1 MSGLNLADIMD
12 AVAQAHPDA
21 PAQAQGDRATTWAD
35 HDRRASGVAAALV
48 ERGAK
53 RQEKVAQYLY
63 NGPEYLESVVG
74 SFKAAL
80 VPVNTNYR
88 YQDAELLYLWDNA
101 DVVAVVFHGAFT
113 ERIEG
118 LRARLPKI
126 HTWLWVDDGSGARPD
141 WAIEYEEVAESG
153 AREKLPWRRDGD
165 DLLLLYTGGTT
176 GIPKGVM
183 WRQDDLLSIYNRA
196 RLPAPYDVTRGLDGI
211 REQKAAEGP
220 GRVVL
225 PASPLMHGT
234 GLLTGLMTLVSGGS
248 VITLAQRRFDP
259 VEMLDAIDRF
269 KVEGTAI
276 VGDAFARP
284 LVEALDANPG
294 RWNISSLL
302 GITSSGVMWSEEVKR
317 GLLRH
322 HPAVILRD
330 ALGLLRVDRHGEL
343 GVDRGRRGTHRE
355 IQARRLRDRARRRR
369 QAGRRRGRARSAASR
384 CAATCRWATTR
395 TRRRRARTFI
405 VYDGVRWS
413 IPGDYATVEADGS
426 IALLGRGSVCINT
439 GGEKVFPEEVE
450 EALKSHPEVR
460 DAVCV
465 GVPDTRFGEAIT
477 AMVEPADGESPAE
490 AELISWVKERLAH
503 YKAPKR
509 VLQVDTVGRSPSGKV
524 DYKGLK
530 QLALNGWG
538 SARSQGRP
546 LRSHRSEHSRSP
558 AGRLVERATG
568 RRRDADPDHRSA
580 ARPSQ
585 GA

>member
-1 MSGLNLADIMD
+1 MSGWNLADIME

-21 PAQAQGDRATTWAD
+21 RAQTQGDRVTTWAD
-35 HDRRASGVAAALV
+35 FDRRTAAFAAALIESGV
-48 ERGAK
+48 K
-53 RQEKVAQYLY
+53 RQDKVAQYLY

-101 DVVAVVFHGAFT
+101 DVVAVVFHGTFT

-126 HTWLWVDDGSGARPD
+126 HTWLWVDDGTGPRPD
-141 WAIEYEEVAESG
+141 WAVDYESIVEAPSSRGLGEPP
-153 AREKLPWRRDGD
+153 AMPWRRDGD

-196 RLPAPYDVTRGLDGI
+196 RLPAPYDTTRGIDGI
-211 REQKAAEGP
+211 REQKIAEGP
-220 GRVVL
+220 ARVVL

-234 GLLTGLMTLVSGGS
+234 GLLTGLMTLNSGGS
-248 VITLAQRRFDP
+248 VITLTQRKFDP
-259 VEMLDAIDRF
+259 IEMLDAIDRF
-269 KVEGTAI
+269 KVAGTAI

-284 LVEALDANPG
+284 LLEALDANPG
-294 RWNISSLL
+294 RWDITSLL
-302 GITSSGVMWSEEVKR
+302 GITSSGVMWSEEIKR

-330 ALGLLRVDRHGEL
+330 ALGSSESIGMANSESTGGTTERTAKFKL
-343 GVDRGRRGTHRE
+343 GDFANVLDDTGNPVVPGSGTIGRIAVRGNLPVGYYKDE
-355 IQARRLRDRARRRR
+355 EK
-369 QAGRRRGRARSAASR
+369 S
-384 CAATCRWATTR
+384 
-395 TRRRRARTFI
+395 ARTFI
-405 VYDGVRWS
+405 VYDGIRWS
-413 IPGDYATVEADGS
+413 IPGDYATVEADGT

-477 AMVEPADGESPAE
+477 ALVEPMDGQSPAE

-503 YKAPKR
+503 YKAPKK
-509 VLQVDTVGRSPSGKV
+509 VLQVDSVGRSPSGKV

-530 QLALNGWG
+530 QQALAMLGTP
-538 SARSQGRP
+538 AR
-546 LRSHRSEHSRSP
+546 
-558 AGRLVERATG
+558 
-568 RRRDADPDHRSA
+568 
-580 ARPSQ
+580 
-585 GA
+585 

>member
-1 MSGLNLADIMD
+1 MSGWNLADILE

-21 PAQAQGDRATTWAD
+21 PAQTQGTRSTSWAD
-35 HDRRASGVAAALV
+35 LDRRATGVAAALV
-48 ERGAK
+48 ERGAR

-63 NGPEYLESVVG
+63 NGPEYLESVIA

-101 DVVAVVFHGAFT
+101 DVVAVVFHGTFT

-126 HTWLWVDDGSGARPD
+126 HTWLWVDDGSGPRPE
-141 WAIEYEEVAESG
+141 WAIAYEEVAESG

-196 RLPAPYDVTRGLDGI
+196 RLPAPYDTTRGLDGI

-248 VITLAQRRFDP
+248 VVTLASRRFDP
-259 VEMLDAIDRF
+259 IEMLDAIDRF
-269 KVEGTAI
+269 KVAGTAI

-284 LVEALDANPG
+284 LLEALDANPG
-294 RWNISSLL
+294 RWDITSLL
-302 GITSSGVMWSEEVKR
+302 GITSSGVMWSEETKR

-322 HPAVILRD
+322 HPAMILRD
-330 ALGLLRVDRHGEL
+330 ALGSSESIGMANSESTGEAAERTAKFKL
-343 GVDRGRRGTHRE
+343 GDFASVLDDTGKPVVPGSGVIGRIAVRGNLPVGYYKDEEKT
-355 IQARRLRDRARRRR
+355 
-369 QAGRRRGRARSAASR
+369 
-384 CAATCRWATTR
+384 
-395 TRRRRARTFI
+395 ARTFL

-477 AMVEPADGESPAE
+477 AMVEPTEGRSPAE

-509 VLQVDTVGRSPSGKV
+509 VLQVDSVGRSPSGKV

-530 QLALNGWG
+530 QVALRRLGID
-538 SARSQGRP
+538 AR
-546 LRSHRSEHSRSP
+546 
-558 AGRLVERATG
+558 
-568 RRRDADPDHRSA
+568 
-580 ARPSQ
+580 
-585 GA
+585 

>member
-1 MSGLNLADIMD
+1 MSGWNLADVLE
-12 AVAQAHPDA
+12 AVAQAHPGA
-21 PAQAQGDRATTWAD
+21 PAQIHGGRRTDWGEL
-35 HDRRASGVAAALV
+35 DRRTAAVAAALV
-48 ERGAK
+48 ERGAR
-53 RQEKVAQYLY
+53 RQDKVAQYLY
-63 NGPEYLESVVG
+63 NGPEYLESVVA

-101 DVVAVVFHGAFT
+101 DVVAVVFHGSFA

-118 LRARLPKI
+118 LRARLPAV
-126 HTWLWVDDGSGARPD
+126 HTWLWVDDGSGPRPD
-141 WAIEYEEVAESG
+141 WALDYETIARSG
-153 AREKLPWRRDGD
+153 ARAALPWLRSGD

-183 WRQDDLLSIYNRA
+183 WRQDDLLQIHNRA
-196 RLPAPYDVTRGLDGI
+196 RLPAPYDLSRGIDAV

-248 VITLAQRRFDP
+248 VVTLTSRRFDA
-259 VEMLDAIDRF
+259 VEMLDAIHRHR
-269 KVEGTAI
+269 VEGTAI

-294 RWNISSLL
+294 RWDISSLL
-302 GITSSGVMWSEEVKR
+302 GIVSSGVMWSEEVKR

-330 ALGLLRVDRHGEL
+330 ALGSSESIGMANSESTGQAAERTAKFKL
-343 GVDRGRRGTHRE
+343 GDFSAVLDDAGKPVVPGSGSIGRIAVRGQLPVGYYKDEEKT
-355 IQARRLRDRARRRR
+355 
-369 QAGRRRGRARSAASR
+369 
-384 CAATCRWATTR
+384 
-395 TRRRRARTFI
+395 ARTFP

-413 IPGDYATVEADGS
+413 IAGDYATVEADGS

-450 EALKSHPEVR
+450 EALKAHPEVR
-460 DAVCV
+460 DALCV
-465 GVPDTRFGEAIT
+465 GVPDRRFGEAIT
-477 AMVEPADGESPAE
+477 ALVEPMEASSPRDV
-490 AELISWVKERLAH
+490 ELIAWVKERLAH

-509 VLQVDTVGRSPSGKV
+509 VLFVDSVGRSPSGKA
-524 DYKGLK
+524 DYKAAK
-530 QLALNGWG
+530 ELAM
-538 SARSQGRP
+538 R
-546 LRSHRSEHSRSP
+546 
-558 AGRLVERATG
+558 RL
-568 RRRDADPDHRSA
+568 
-580 ARPSQ
+580 
-585 GA
+585 GAVV

>member
-1 MSGLNLADIMD
+1 MSGWNLADILE
-12 AVAQAHPDA
+12 AVAQAHPG
-21 PAQAQGDRATTWAD
+21 AQAQVHGERRQTWEEL
-35 HDRRASGVAAALV
+35 DRRTAALASALV
-48 ERGAK
+48 DRGAR

-63 NGPEYLESVVG
+63 NGPEYLESVVA

-101 DVVAVVFHGAFT
+101 DVVAVVFHGCFA

-126 HTWLWVDDGSGARPD
+126 HTWLWVDDGTGPCPQWAVSYEEAAGSGRSGRLPSAVLGAKDDAGGARGKHP
-141 WAIEYEEVAESG
+141 
-153 AREKLPWRRDGD
+153 ARSPRRDGD

-183 WRQDDLLSIYNRA
+183 WRQDDLLQIYNRA
-196 RLPAPYDVTRGLDGI
+196 RLPAPYDLERGLEGI
-211 REQKAAEGP
+211 VEQKKTEGP

-234 GLLTGLMTLVSGGS
+234 GLLTGIMTLVSGGS
-248 VITLAQRRFDP
+248 IVTLRSRRFDP
-259 VEMLDAIDRF
+259 VEMLDAIHRHR
-269 KVEGTAI
+269 VEGTAI

-294 RWNISSLL
+294 RWDITSLL

-330 ALGLLRVDRHGEL
+330 ALGSSESIGMANSESTGAAAERTAKFKL
-343 GVDRGRRGTHRE
+343 GDFSAVLDDAGKPVAPGSGTIGRIAVRGHLPVGYYKDEEKT
-355 IQARRLRDRARRRR
+355 
-369 QAGRRRGRARSAASR
+369 
-384 CAATCRWATTR
+384 
-395 TRRRRARTFI
+395 ARTFP
-405 VYDGVRWS
+405 VYDGVRWA
-413 IPGDYATVEADGS
+413 IAGDYATVEADGS

-450 EALKSHPEVR
+450 EALKAHPEVR

-465 GVPDTRFGEAIT
+465 GVPDLRFGEAIT
-477 AMVEPADGESPAE
+477 ALVEATDGAAPAD
-490 AELISWVKERLAH
+490 AELIAWVKDRLAH

-509 VLQVDTVGRSPSGKV
+509 VLFVDTVGRSPSGKV

-530 QLALNGWG
+530 VLALERLGLG
-538 SARSQGRP
+538 S
-546 LRSHRSEHSRSP
+546 LR
-558 AGRLVERATG
+558 T
-568 RRRDADPDHRSA
+568 
-580 ARPSQ
+580 
-585 GA
+585 